1 MPSERRPELQNRGQT
16 IRAGT
21 QLWRY
26 YCGTIEACA
35 SPESVMI
42 TLAATGFVNVRR
54 HVGIGIC
61 AVHLVDKP
69 VSIKGVA

>member
-1 MPSERRPELQNRGQT
+1 
-16 IRAGT
+16 
-21 QLWRY
+21 LWRY
-26 YCGTIEACA
+26 YCDTIEACA

-54 HVGIGIC
+54 HVDIGIC
-61 AVHLVDKP
+61 AVYLADKP